1 MCSLIKRKGEKVKR
15 FIVLFVFLITL
26 VGFAQDTKRCE
37 GTEPNYFNRMPG
49 FYISDCKNS
58 DYNEMDFIYYEK
70 GKANKIHKGGK
81 YYEVWYWKNAD
92 ETKKISSAQ
101 IRKNYTNAILKA
113 NGKVLSS
120 EGSPEP
126 VFTASINGKEVYI
139 SLAIGN
145 SSDLKNYHIYVVE
158 VEQMQQDIV
167 INLEEAIDR
176 DGKVALYGILFDTD
190 KSTIKPESEKAL
202 QQIIDYLNTNS
213 KVNIV
218 IVGHTDMT
226 GEFSHNIK
234 LSKERA
240 EAVKDYLIKTG
251 NIDSSRIESDG
262 VGPLCPVST
271 NENDDGKQLNRRV
284 EIVKK

>member
-1 MCSLIKRKGEKVKR
+1 MKQL
-15 FIVLFVFLITL
+15 IVLFVVTINL
-26 VGFAQDTKRCE
+26 VSFSQDVQRCE
-37 GTEPNYFNRMPG
+37 GSEPTYINRMPG

-58 DYNEMDFIYYEK
+58 DYNEKDFIYYEK

-92 ETKKISSAQ
+92 ETRQISSAQ
-101 IRKNYTNAILKA
+101 VKANYTNAILKA
-113 NGKVLSS
+113 KGKVLSS
-120 EGSPEP
+120 ESSPEP

-167 INLEEAIDR
+167 INLEEALDR

-190 KSTIKPESEKAL
+190 KSTIKPESENAL
-202 QQIIDYLNTNS
+202 QQIIDYLNEHPN
-213 KVNIV
+213 VNIIV
-218 IVGHTDMT
+218 VGHTDMT
-226 GEFSHNIK
+226 GDFAHNMK
-234 LSKERA
+234 LSKDRA

-251 NIDSSRIESDG
+251 KIDFKRLTSDG

-271 NENDDGKQLNRRV
+271 NDSEDGKTLNRRV